1 MDEVIGSRVHQRSES
16 WCREHIICVLYRS
29 YTTLLLLLFLLLSF
43 GLSDFFSRSYINICR
58 ASLQARGDSLYLVQ
72 KLLITKRERERERE
86 TERISKL
93 GRNWEW
99 IFPSL
104 QRWVVTMMLAFQ
116 NFSSPRSLTVYMSH
130 TNTVFFFLWYL
141 IEIP

>member
-72 KLLITKRERERERE
+72 KLLITKRARERDRE
-86 TERISKL
+86 DKQAREKL
-93 GRNWEW
+93 RMN
-99 IFPSL
+99 
-104 QRWVVTMMLAFQ
+104 
-116 NFSSPRSLTVYMSH
+116 
-130 TNTVFFFLWYL
+130 
-141 IEIP
+141 IP